1 MQSLLKLQWPNNRII
16 IHTTRDHTHPLSF
29 VGAFG
34 PILFLCLFVSVCVCI
49 FGCDEGREYTQK
61 KIPLVLNSCVRSDSL
76 NNSHRIRTHPIRLR
90 SHWHDH
96 HFFLIKL
103 HHFNT
108 GMVHCVR
115 IFCRCREWRFVQNPP
130 SRMGKW
136 HNNNYTHALWIRS
149 EYIYYRI
156 FSHPLLSI
164 LQFKRFNRE
173 YLHIFYEVSI
183 QKWHDTLHSILTALW
198 ADLRAFFRSSAN
210 ISYVNITLQHACSAF
225 KHNYTRRIEQFQLP
239 RWKGKVPRKG
249 HEPQKPMP

>member
-1 MQSLLKLQWPNNRII
+1 MQSLLKLQWPNNRKI

-34 PILFLCLFVSVCVCI
+34 PILFLCLFMSVCVCI

-130 SRMGKW
+130 SRNGKW

-156 FSHPLLSI
+156 FFSPSPFI
-164 LQFKRFNRE
+164 LTVQKVQPRIFAHILWGFHSKMAWHTP
-173 YLHIFYEVSI
+173 LHI
-183 QKWHDTLHSILTALW
+183 DCALSGSSC
-198 ADLRAFFRSSAN
+198 FFSF
-210 ISYVNITLQHACSAF
+210 ICKY
-225 KHNYTRRIEQFQLP
+225 
-239 RWKGKVPRKG
+239 
-249 HEPQKPMP
+249 